1 MSFQTL
7 FPIILSNTDMSL
19 WSQCQLRWFRER
31 CQNLRKGG
39 AKNINL
45 EAGAGFARGMEV
57 TRKAFYNGKL
67 PSAEAVQ
74 LGYDAILES
83 MYKAGATDDT
93 LKSPERM
100 ALALLEYFKEFPL
113 ESEEVVPSELE
124 DGSHGI
130 EHKMTAELP
139 IIHPELKVPLIFKGK
154 LDMLATSLGRTYI
167 VDEKTTK
174 AISYN
179 QGDLLQTQGQFI
191 GYAWLARQLGITV
204 VGVKVRKV
212 AIQIKEI
219 KIREFEV
226 PITDWMINL
235 WEQSMLQKVSE
246 MVKFY
251 GDTLNGTEFQVAFT
265 PDFSLGCTAYHS
277 VCPFTAGCTSKY
289 GENFLA
295 TEFEQLVWDSEA
307 RKEIPLTEFKTLIG
321 LNNEQ

>member
-31 CQNLRKGG
+31 CQNLRRSS
-39 AKNINL
+39 ARNINL
-45 EAGAGFARGMEV
+45 EAGGAFAKGMEV
-57 TRKAFYNGKL
+57 TRKAFYEKKL
-67 PSAEAVQ
+67 PSSEAVQ
-74 LGYDAILES
+74 LGYDEILKV
-83 MYKAGATDDT
+83 MYERQATDDT

-113 ESEEVVPSELE
+113 VNEEVVPSQME

-139 IIHPELKVPLIFKGK
+139 ILHPELNVPLIFKGK
-154 LDMLATSLGRTYI
+154 LDMLATSMGRTYI

-219 KIREFEV
+219 KVKEFEV
-226 PITDWMINL
+226 PITDFMINA
-235 WEQSMLQKVSE
+235 WEQAMFQKVSE

-251 GDTLNGTEFQVAFT
+251 GDVIKGTDFRIAFT
-265 PDFSLGCTAYHS
+265 PDYSNGCTAYHS

-307 RKEIPLTEFKTLIG
+307 RQEVPLADFRTLIG
-321 LNNEQ
+321 L